1 MKRFAYS
8 VSTNTIW
15 TSFDYGTVLA
25 HDAEEAKGKA
35 KKLVSQALDKCNKQL
50 KRLGMTIEI
59 DLDQLVITPIL
70 EVG

>member
-25 HDAEEAKGKA
+25 HDVEEAEEKA
-35 KKLVSQALDKCNKQL
+35 KKLVSEALDKCNKRL

-70 EVG
+70 EVE